1 MCDMAGLLPCIPQ
14 LHGMLF
20 ATRILIVLRSRVP
33 SDSSRPRSQ
42 RMACPQTPTGLDRRR
57 KGLFVHD
64 LSLV

>member
-20 ATRILIVLRSRVP
+20 ATRILVVLRSGVP

-42 RMACPQTPTGLDRRR
+42 RMACPQPP
-57 KGLFVHD
+57 
-64 LSLV
+64 LVSTDDVKACSSMIFR

>member
-20 ATRILIVLRSRVP
+20 ATRILVVLRSGVP
-33 SDSSRPRSQ
+33 SDSSQPEIPAHGS
-42 RMACPQTPTGLDRRR
+42 PQTPADLDRRR

>member
-1 MCDMAGLLPCIPQ
+1 MRDMAGLSCIPQ

-20 ATRILIVLRSRVP
+20 ATRILVVLRSGAFRFLP
-33 SDSSRPRSQ
+33 ARDPAHGSPE
-42 RMACPQTPTGLDRRR
+42 TPTDLDRRR